1 MMKRKRFTC
10 QRNEFTIHGHAW
22 GEGCHAVILSHGFL
36 ANERMCYPYA
46 KLLSEMG
53 YLAITYDFCGGGII
67 VRSEGRSQD
76 MTVWTE
82 AEDLKAVIAAV
93 REQYDVQD
101 ISLLGCSQGGFV
113 SGLVASELDRQI
125 SNLILFYPAI
135 CIPDD
140 ARNGQMMFYRFDPAN
155 IPDLLGRFP
164 MKLGGNYARTVIN
177 MDPFKE
183 LSGYHGRT
191 LLVHG
196 TKDPI
201 VNIEYSRRFKDV
213 YPNCVYHEIEGAGH
227 GFKGKYDKEARRML
241 KRFMEG
247 SA

>member
-1 MMKRKRFTC
+1 MMKRKQFTS
-10 QRNEFTIHGHAW
+10 QRNELTIHGHVW
-22 GEGCHAVILSHGFL
+22 GEGQHAVILSHGFL

-53 YLAITYDFCGGGII
+53 YLALTYDFCGGGIV

-82 AEDLKAVIAAV
+82 TEDLKAVIAAV
-93 REQYDVQD
+93 KDRYDVRN

-113 SGLVASELDRQI
+113 SGLVASELDSQI

-140 ARNGQMMFYRFDPAN
+140 ARKGLMMFYRFDPAN

-164 MKLGGNYARTVIN
+164 MKLGGDYARTVIN

-183 LSGYHGRT
+183 VSGYSSC
-191 LLVHG
+191 
-196 TKDPI
+196 
-201 VNIEYSRRFKDV
+201 SRLIHTC
-213 YPNCVYHEIEGAGH
+213 YLY
-227 GFKGKYDKEARRML
+227 
-241 KRFMEG
+241 
-247 SA
+247 